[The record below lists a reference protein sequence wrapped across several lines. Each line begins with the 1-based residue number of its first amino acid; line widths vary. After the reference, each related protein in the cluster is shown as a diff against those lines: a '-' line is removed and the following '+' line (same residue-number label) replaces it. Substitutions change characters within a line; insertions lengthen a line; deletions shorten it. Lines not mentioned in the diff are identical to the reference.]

1 MSTSGSML
9 QTRAQTAADK
19 REHARVR
26 IALRGK
32 LFIPAEDAT
41 VDCEAVDL
49 SAGGAGVRC
58 KDAPPLS
65 TFVVFYVEGFGRYE
79 AVTTR
84 FVNGV
89 VGLKFLAGEAKR
101 KRLVEKLNRFVEAGL
116 VGVTRL
122 RAHERVPNAKA
133 LSFVRP
139 SGEETA
145 CEVIDI
151 SLQGLSLRTA
161 GRPPVNEL
169 IRIGQT
175 YGRVVRHHAEGV
187 AVEFILAD
195 DVRAIS

>member
-1 MSTSGSML
+1 LSNPGSISV
-9 QTRAQTAADK
+9 QRAPHDK
-19 REHARVR
+19 REHKRVR
-26 IALRGK
+26 MALKSK
-32 LFIPAEDAT
+32 LFIPAEGAT

-58 KDAPPLS
+58 EDAPPLS
-65 TFVVFYVEGFGRYE
+65 AFVVLYVDGFGRYE

-89 VGLKFLAGEAKR
+89 VGLKFLVGESKR
-101 KRLVEKLNRFVEAGL
+101 KRLVERLNRFVESGL

-122 RAHERVPNAKA
+122 RAHERVPKTKP
-133 LSFVRP
+133 LFFVRP
-139 SGEETA
+139 NGEEIA

-187 AVEFILAD
+187 AAEFILAD
-195 DVRAIS
+195 DVRAIA